1 MNKPR
6 LISGV
11 LTVALWTTV
20 IVLQGIRAKRSGEF
34 GWFITSSLLAVA
46 AVGVIIAVLYAMER
60 FLAKRKSPRWMSGFH
75 VCMAIAFAIAITV
88 LVVYVLMNYA

>member
-11 LTVALWTTV
+11 LLAALYAT
-20 IVLQGIRAKRSGEF
+20 ILVLKGIQAKRSGEF
-34 GWFITSSLLAVA
+34 SWFITSSLLAVA
-46 AVGVIIAVLYAMER
+46 AVGVITGVLYAMER

-75 VCMAIAFAIAITV
+75 VCLAIAFAIAVTV
-88 LVVYVLMNYA
+88 LVVYMLMNYA